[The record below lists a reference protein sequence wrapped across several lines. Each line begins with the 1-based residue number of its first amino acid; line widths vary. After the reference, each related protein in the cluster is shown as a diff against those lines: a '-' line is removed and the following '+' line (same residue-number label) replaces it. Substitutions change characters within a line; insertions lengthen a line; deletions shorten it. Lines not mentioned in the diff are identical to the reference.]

1 MKKTFVAFGI
11 VVVAILGVVCGLTTN
26 NGISAEDPM
35 RNRELVEVNLG
46 DAIDAYLEEESS
58 YDGTIDNVTVMD
70 RYYDANYDGQVA
82 EVMYVRDDGYSGFAK
97 VRVESVVDW
106 FVTRA

>member
-11 VVVAILGVVCGLTTN
+11 VVAAILGVVCGLTTS

-35 RNRELVEVNLG
+35 RNREMVEVNLS

-58 YDGTIDNVTVMD
+58 YDGTINNVTITD
-70 RYYDANYDGQVA
+70 RYYDANYDGEVA
-82 EVMYVRDDGYSGFAK
+82 EVMFVDEDGYAGFAK
-97 VRVESVVDW
+97 IRVESVVDW

>member
-11 VVVAILGVVCGLTTN
+11 VVAAILGVVCGLTTN

-35 RNRELVEVNLG
+35 RNREMVEVNLG

-58 YDGTIDNVTVMD
+58 YDGAIDNVTVMD
-70 RYYDANYDGQVA
+70 RYYDADYDGEVA
-82 EVMYVRDDGYSGFAK
+82 EVMFVGDDGYSGFAK

-106 FVTRA
+106 FATRA